1 MFSGWTKAIE
11 SHQNEKSKQK
21 MIEIKLALAVYG
33 RRNLIQRKELKFYP
47 VPGLNI
53 VFALQELEGT
63 EMEGGLVFYN

>member
-1 MFSGWTKAIE
+1 
-11 SHQNEKSKQK
+11 